1 MLPDTTT
8 PLPAT
13 LEDAH
18 AVILGQQAHIAN
30 LTSQVESLQKQL
42 QELAEKMGSSSR
54 TSSKPPSSDSPEQRA
69 MRHKRPRSSRNKG
82 GQPGHPRHER
92 ALLPEDQVDHI
103 HAYFPEN
110 HCACG
115 GSVAIDLSNPYRHQ
129 VIDLPPPPV
138 EITEHRFYSGHCRSC
153 GVRHHSHWPDWVPS
167 GQMGAGLITWIAL
180 LSGQFRLSM
189 RQIQQLLQ
197 ELWRLPLSLG
207 AISKAQ
213 GKTVDWM
220 GEPYR
225 QVGDYVRSQAVS
237 HADETRHYRGT
248 SLYWLWS
255 LSSGAFS
262 FFMTHYSRGKQAAAE
277 LLGNFA
283 GILVTD
289 HFAGY
294 ADVPAERRQLCWAH
308 LIRHFRKMAGRRGEG
323 GQIGERLG
331 LLAGA
336 VVRTQHRWQQQPEKA
351 ERYRRRLHRLRRSF
365 QRTLRDGGQLE
376 ECHRT
381 RNQCLHLLK
390 DEAMCWTFLQDTRIP
405 LTNNRAERAL
415 RPYVQWRKTS
425 FATQSAQG
433 DRFRPM
439 ILTMVGTAQQLGIS
453 SASIM
458 REICSQGLARRP
470 ITVRFPLL
478 PRLVSNP
485 HHRA

>member
-1 MLPDTTT
+1 MILSQHARIAD
-8 PLPAT
+8 
-13 LEDAH
+13 LE
-18 AVILGQQAHIAN
+18 
-30 LTSQVESLQKQL
+30 SQVESLQKQL
-42 QELAEKMGSSSR
+42 QELAEKLGSSSR
-54 TSSKPPSSDSPEQRA
+54 TNSKPPSSDSPEQRA
-69 MRHKRPRSSRNKG
+69 LRPKRSGSGRHKG

-92 ALLPEDQVDHI
+92 ALWPEDQVNHV
-103 HAYFPEN
+103 HSYFPEN
-110 HCACG
+110 QCACG
-115 GSVAIDLSNPYRHQ
+115 GTVAIDWSNSYRHQ
-129 VIDLPPPPV
+129 VFDLPPPPV
-138 EITEHRFYSGHCRSC
+138 EVTEHRFYPGDCQSC
-153 GVRHHSHWPDWVPS
+153 GLRHHSHWPDWVPS
-167 GQMGAGLITWIAL
+167 GQMDAGLIAWIAL

-189 RQIQQLLQ
+189 RQIQRLLQ

-237 HADETRHYRGT
+237 HADETRHFRGT
-248 SLYWLWS
+248 STYWLWY

-262 FFMTHYSRGKQAAAE
+262 FFMTHYSRGKQAAAA
-277 LLGNFA
+277 LLENFT
-283 GILVTD
+283 GYLVTD

-323 GQIGERLG
+323 GQIGERLL
-331 LLAGA
+331 LLAAA
-336 VVRTQHRWQQQPEKA
+336 VVRTQHRWQQQA
-351 ERYRRRLHRLRRSF
+351 EQSQRYRRRLHRLRRSF
-365 QRTLRDGGQLE
+365 QRTRRDGAQLE
-376 ECHRT
+376 HCPRT

-390 DEAMCWTFLQDTRIP
+390 DEAMCWTFLRDPRIP
-405 LTNNRAERAL
+405 LTNNRAERAI

-458 REICSQGLARRP
+458 REICSQGLARQP
-470 ITVRFPLL
+470 ITVRFPFQPQLAL
-478 PRLVSNP
+478 KPS
-485 HHRA
+485 A